1 MSAVAAAADS
11 GRKLGFGCQN
21 PRKCCWVVRVLGGGR
36 RSRRPQVLRHMCMCA
51 CEKRRRGTKRGA
63 ARVAPRTMVH
73 SAHSFPGTG
82 TFLEND
88 ESLLLHA
95 AIHICIGR
103 TLPQHCRSELKT
115 RVIQWPMSE
124 HRGLFIRIPRFHQNE
139 LVYLVVWSCKVADPN
154 CDQDQYLTRSN
165 KKQIFCIYVH
175 SSINH
180 CFNLRHSLL
189 YSPCSSLS
197 HASMQPC

>member
-1 MSAVAAAADS
+1 M
-11 GRKLGFGCQN
+11 F
-21 PRKCCWVVRVLGGGR
+21 
-36 RSRRPQVLRHMCMCA
+36 MCA

-95 AIHICIGR
+95 AIHRCIGR
-103 TLPQHCRSELKT
+103 TMPQHCRSELKT

-139 LVYLVVWSCKVADPN
+139 LVYLVVWSCKVADPKRN
-154 CDQDQYLTRSN
+154 QDRYLTRVTRSKSFVFMYN
-165 KKQIFCIYVH
+165 CTFHYQSLFQYTGFV
-175 SSINH
+175 
-180 CFNLRHSLL
+180 HSLL
-189 YSPCSSLS
+189 YSPGSSLA